1 MAAIPTQ
8 QQVCDPGATLH
19 CRQVP
24 LAQEVAAL
32 GALEALYS
40 FRVDAIGQIYWQGYP
55 RPSEI
60 ERVKALCLV
69 AQALE
74 VPTVW
79 VLWLNPEMRHVVT
92 LWLGLVKV
100 YTVGLTAFWTR
111 SYTGRS

>member
-1 MAAIPTQ
+1 MTPALPYAA
-8 QQVCDPGATLH
+8 
-19 CRQVP
+19 RQVP

-32 GALEALYS
+32 GALETLYS

-74 VPTVW
+74 VW
-79 VLWLNPEMRHVVT
+79 VLWLNPEMRYVVT